1 MQRRVLLCDRVP
13 QAGFCRGELLGRG
26 LAVPAGAGL
35 GGRGRLGR
43 GLGGAELGLEADELL
58 AVELSVFCL
67 AVVVVGRGKGGRRR
81 RFRVAS
87 ERERVRWGN
96 DGRKRRKEGA
106 ERGRERGRERK
117 RESAREKEEKAA
129 AAERRLASRR
139 PPLCPTPWQRRR
151 GVGGGLACGG
161 ARSRNSERGRSR
173 RGSDKR
179 RPRWR
184 GTPPLHLLLW
194 RQFPAV
200 AGPSPP
206 PLPCCS
212 RQLLDP
218 KNRCCC
224 FPRLCS
230 AEGDE
235 EEGSGSGQRFWKE
248 SEGGKEKD
256 AAAASP
262 SLLPSLVAR
271 GNCLTPKTGAAV
283 SRVSGRIKRGP
294 SSKAPTSTS
303 VLCRQSERARPATT
317 RATLL
322 TNGLFLSCSLS
333 LPLSSLSP
341 MKKWSRLRFPRNETA
356 RELSLFSLPLPSPFG
371 KKHLLDLH
379 DVLAARH
386 GSHGPACDARL

>member
-1 MQRRVLLCDRVP
+1 MGGWP
-13 QAGFCRGELLGRG
+13 
-26 LAVPAGAGL
+26 GAG
-35 GGRGRLGR
+35 
-43 GLGGAELGLEADELL
+43 
-58 AVELSVFCL
+58 
-67 AVVVVGRGKGGRRR
+67 
-81 RFRVAS
+81 
-87 ERERVRWGN
+87 
-96 DGRKRRKEGA
+96 
-106 ERGRERGRERK
+106 
-117 RESAREKEEKAA
+117 SARCGAGCGEG
-129 AAERRLASRR
+129 
-139 PPLCPTPWQRRR
+139 WR

-333 LPLSSLSP
+333 LSLSLSHLSCRR
-341 MKKWSRLRFPRNETA
+341 KNRAVCGFRETKLQ
-356 RELSLFSLPLPSPFG
+356 ESSLFSLSRSRPPLEKNTYLICTTSSRPAMGATGLPATRDCRGMSV
-371 KKHLLDLH
+371 DLETEAKNG
-379 DVLAARH
+379 AAREVRDRETNRRLKRNDSLLSLSLSPSSRRVRALSL
-386 GSHGPACDARL
+386 GQTLLRKVLGGCNKASPRPRAGARRAWAPAPRC